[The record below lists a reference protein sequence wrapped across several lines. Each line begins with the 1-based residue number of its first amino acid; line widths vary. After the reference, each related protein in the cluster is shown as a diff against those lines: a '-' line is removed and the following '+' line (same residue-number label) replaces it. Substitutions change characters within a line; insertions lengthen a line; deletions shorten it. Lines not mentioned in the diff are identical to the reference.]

1 MAVKALPLHRGAS
14 SAASACVPRRT
25 LVRAACASVL
35 GAPWAISA
43 QGSFPNKPVRIIV
56 PLPPG
61 GAADQSV
68 RILGDYM
75 RPHLGHSMVVD
86 NKPGGLYMIGL
97 QGAMSAPA
105 DGYTLIHLNAT
116 MCAVQASTGRFD
128 LLRQFAP
135 LGLMGMSDVVL
146 AVSSQ
151 APFRTLPELI
161 AWNKANPGKLSY
173 GSLGPGSMDHLM
185 MVSILGKDAPAASN
199 IPFKGGPEAAMALAR
214 GEIDAMTMA
223 VSLLVQSQGRF
234 RAIGILSDQRSASLP
249 DLPTAREQGVDV
261 PVVQYWGGLAAP
273 AGTPKAA
280 RDFLEGALGAALR
293 TPGLQERLAP
303 LGMVARFAGAEEFR
317 KLIEWDLKWLGE
329 AVRDAKLKPG

>member
-1 MAVKALPLHRGAS
+1 MPAVTH
-14 SAASACVPRRT
+14 SAQRRH
-25 LVRAACASVL
+25 LLQAACASL
-35 GAPWAISA
+35 LPTPWSTSA
-43 QGSFPNKPVRIIV
+43 QASFPNRPVRTIV
-56 PLPPG
+56 PLPAG

-75 RPHLGHSMVVD
+75 RPHLGQSIVID

-97 QGAMSAPA
+97 QGALSAPA

-151 APFRTLPELI
+151 APFRTLPEMI
-161 AWNKANPGKLSY
+161 AWNRANPGKLSY

-234 RAIGILSDQRSASLP
+234 RAIGVLSDQRSASLP

-273 AGTPKAA
+273 AGTPKAV
-280 RDFLEGALGAALR
+280 RDILEHALGAAVR

-303 LGMVARFAGAEEFR
+303 LGMLPRFADAEGFR
-317 KLIEWDLKWLGE
+317 KLIEVDLKWLGD
-329 AVRDAKLKPG
+329 AVRHANLKLN

>member
-1 MAVKALPLHRGAS
+1 
-14 SAASACVPRRT
+14 
-25 LVRAACASVL
+25 
-35 GAPWAISA
+35 
-43 QGSFPNKPVRIIV
+43 
-56 PLPPG
+56 
-61 GAADQSV
+61 
-68 RILGDYM
+68 
-75 RPHLGHSMVVD
+75 
-86 NKPGGLYMIGL
+86 
-97 QGAMSAPA
+97 
-105 DGYTLIHLNAT
+105 
-116 MCAVQASTGRFD
+116 MCAVQASSGRFD

-151 APFRTLPELI
+151 APFRTLPEMI
-161 AWNKANPGKLSY
+161 AWNRANPGKLSY

-234 RAIGILSDQRSASLP
+234 RAIGVLSDQRSASLP

-273 AGTPKAA
+273 AGTPKAV
-280 RDFLEGALGAALR
+280 RDILEHALGAAVR

-303 LGMVARFAGAEEFR
+303 LGMLPRFADAEGFR
-317 KLIEWDLKWLGE
+317 KLIEVDLKWLGD
-329 AVRDAKLKPG
+329 AVRHANLKLN